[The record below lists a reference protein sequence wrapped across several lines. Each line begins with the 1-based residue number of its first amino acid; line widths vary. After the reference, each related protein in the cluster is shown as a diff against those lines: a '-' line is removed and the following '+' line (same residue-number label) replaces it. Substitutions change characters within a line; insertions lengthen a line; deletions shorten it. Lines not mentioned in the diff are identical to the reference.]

1 MKVKDIAKSVV
12 LSSDGS
18 VLLLRRSKTDTRRP
32 GEWDFPGGGFDEG
45 EGAVQA
51 AARELEEE
59 AGISVD
65 PSEVKI
71 VYVGTE
77 LHDDASVN
85 RYLGFITVGDSQSIA
100 IKLSFEHDE
109 YKWVSLDQALIDFPH
124 PFYGTGLAY
133 ALEHGL
139 ISRS

>member
-1 MKVKDIAKSVV
+1 MRVKDIAKSII
-12 LSSDGS
+12 LSSDS
-18 VLLLRRSKTDTRRP
+18 KVLLLRRSQTDTRRP

-59 AGISVD
+59 AGIVVD
-65 PSEVKI
+65 PADIKI

-85 RYLGFITVGDSQSIA
+85 RYLGLAKLQDSNAITIQ
-100 IKLSFEHDE
+100 
-109 YKWVSLDQALIDFPH
+109 
-124 PFYGTGLAY
+124 
-133 ALEHGL
+133 
-139 ISRS
+139 